1 MIQKN
6 ATYLCSVFVCIHSV
20 IPLNYVV
27 VNKGFGEM
35 CFLDKIEVG
44 EVFYARL
51 AALSCTVL
59 RVARASP
66 WAEL

>member
-20 IPLNYVV
+20 ILLNYVV

-44 EVFYARL
+44 ELERFFLPGLQPSV
-51 AALSCTVL
+51 VL
-59 RVARASP
+59 FSV
-66 WAEL
+66 